1 MYLAEYFNTYITN
14 KNPILALGI
23 IVVVNVLAVKF
34 FRKQFMKKP
43 RTFPLGWLLLSILSG
58 LIIPSGVIPAFII
71 AYRKHCKVGTNEVNA
86 IFDKIM
92 SAPNE
97 TLVNQFME
105 MVKKYNL
112 PNNPKAWNQVRG
124 VWFVVND
131 CPNISTAKKTEFR
144 NFLMSVGLRLVG
156 NDKNVTDNYN
166 ANFNSDMQ
174 EEINRQ
180 NMELAMEE
188 SRKAV
193 TPFDMGGYVQGD
205 GFNPSDTMVADAQ
218 REQMNQMNNMN
229 MF

>member
-1 MYLAEYFNTYITN
+1 MNSFLAFISL
-14 KNPILALGI
+14 IS
-23 IVVVNVLAVKF
+23 VVPLNILAVKF
-34 FRKQFMKKP
+34 FRKQFMKFP
-43 RTFPLGWLLLSILSG
+43 RSFPLGWLLFSILSACVIPFG
-58 LIIPSGVIPAFII
+58 LIPGFII
-71 AYRKHCKVGTNEVNA
+71 AYRKHCKEGTNEMKAVWK
-86 IFDKIM
+86 KIM
-92 SAPNE
+92 VAPNE

-105 MVKKYNL
+105 MVKKYGL
-112 PNNPKAWNQVRG
+112 PNHPKAWNQVRG

-180 NMELAMEE
+180 NMEWAMEE

-218 REQMNQMNNMN
+218 REQINQMNNMN

>member
-1 MYLAEYFNTYITN
+1 M
-14 KNPILALGI
+14 
-23 IVVVNVLAVKF
+23 VL
-34 FRKQFMKKP
+34 
-43 RTFPLGWLLLSILSG
+43 
-58 LIIPSGVIPAFII
+58 PSDI
-71 AYRKHCKVGTNEVNA
+71 
-86 IFDKIM
+86 
-92 SAPNE
+92 
-97 TLVNQFME
+97 LVNEFIDKVQKCGF
-105 MVKKYNL
+105 
-112 PNNPKAWNQVRG
+112 PNHPTAWNHIRG
-124 VWFVVND
+124 VWFVVNESS
-131 CPNISTAKKTEFR
+131 NVSTPKKTEFR